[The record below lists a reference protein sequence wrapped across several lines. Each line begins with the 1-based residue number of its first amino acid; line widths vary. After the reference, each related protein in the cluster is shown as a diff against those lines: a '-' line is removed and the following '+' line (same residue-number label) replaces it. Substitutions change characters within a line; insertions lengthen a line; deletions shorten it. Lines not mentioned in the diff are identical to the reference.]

1 MSLVLGNLNF
11 DMYCPIVLKVGF
23 AFEEHAIKLP
33 VNVWLHQNTCNFTAT
48 KFNCFTAFF
57 YLQRG
62 QVQFVQLGQVQ
73 FEQQFPLEFPFP
85 TFRSISTIVSNC
97 LHGEIIKLIDNA
109 RVNFFWH
116 YPCCVMDKHFCSI
129 KEDNHWFSV
138 PLKSKRL
145 VIIKYWYL
153 LCLTSNACAQSLLA
167 LCLIII
173 LMLLQICRI
182 LCVIFVHS
190 DVFRPCYSVEEGGGK
205 ILSLVLFVCLS
216 VYQYHNGNM
225 PKLFS
230 SLSQLLDFLVI
241 YSVSVLVLNG
251 DCFIAQLWT

>member
-1 MSLVLGNLNF
+1 MQ
-11 DMYCPIVLKVGF
+11 
-23 AFEEHAIKLP
+23 E
-33 VNVWLHQNTCNFTAT
+33 
-48 KFNCFTAFF
+48 
-57 YLQRG
+57 
-62 QVQFVQLGQVQ
+62 
-73 FEQQFPLEFPFP
+73 
-85 TFRSISTIVSNC
+85 
-97 LHGEIIKLIDNA
+97 LI
-109 RVNFFWH
+109 FFWH
-116 YPCCVMDKHFCSI
+116 YPCCVMDKHFCSV

-205 ILSLVLFVCLS
+205 ILSLVLFVCQCINITMATCPNYFK
-216 VYQYHNGNM
+216 VCHN
-225 PKLFS
+225 F
-230 SLSQLLDFLVI
+230 
-241 YSVSVLVLNG
+241 
-251 DCFIAQLWT
+251 WTF

>member
-1 MSLVLGNLNF
+1 MRNMQSNCLSMCGFIKILIISL
-11 DMYCPIVLKVGF
+11 
-23 AFEEHAIKLP
+23 LP
-33 VNVWLHQNTCNFTAT
+33 SSNCLQPFSTYKGG
-48 KFNCFTAFF
+48 KFNLFSWGKFSLSSNF
-57 YLQRG
+57 LWSSLFQLLDLYL
-62 QVQFVQLGQVQ
+62 
-73 FEQQFPLEFPFP
+73 PLFQ
-85 TFRSISTIVSNC
+85 SC

-145 VIIKYWYL
+145 LTIKYWYL

-205 ILSLVLFVCLS
+205 ILSLVLFVCPFF
-216 VYQYHNGNM
+216 VCQCINITMATCPNYFKVCHN
-225 PKLFS
+225 FWS
-230 SLSQLLDFLVI
+230 F
-241 YSVSVLVLNG
+241 
-251 DCFIAQLWT
+251 